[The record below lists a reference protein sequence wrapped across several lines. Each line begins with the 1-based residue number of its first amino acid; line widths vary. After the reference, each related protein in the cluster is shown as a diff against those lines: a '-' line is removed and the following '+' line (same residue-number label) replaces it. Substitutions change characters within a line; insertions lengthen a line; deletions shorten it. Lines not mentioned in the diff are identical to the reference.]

1 MPKGLFFLFILDWN
15 YQNKTEFQPRMS
27 PPSTVPEQYRPG
39 FLPPNIAKQMQ
50 ENLPGKQHVLDP
62 PPLDDVLADGTKY
75 KPAGKLEGKNAVVT
89 GGDSGIGRA
98 VCILL
103 NVL

>member
-1 MPKGLFFLFILDWN
+1 MP
-15 YQNKTEFQPRMS
+15 
-27 PPSTVPEQYRPG
+27 PPDSVPEQYRPG

-50 ENLPGKQHVLDP
+50 ENKPGQQSPLTP
-62 PPLDDVLADGTKY
+62 APLDDLLADGTRY

-103 NVL
+103 